1 MTTPPSSPL
10 TVIQICGAGHS
21 GSTLLGLLLGSHSSA
36 FYLGEAK
43 KARFVG
49 DPNKPARKRGCKFCG
64 DDCPVWG
71 DYRWSDDE
79 NLYEAVAART
89 GASVLIDSTKGLS
102 WLQKRSAELDALGH
116 RRVVLFLTRDGRAVI
131 NSRLRKYPDRDLDG
145 QIDQWVEQIESTST
159 FVDAQ
164 TGPTMQVQYEAL
176 ATDPTAV
183 LSAICDLAGIAFE
196 PAMLAYE
203 SHEHH
208 VLGGNNGT
216 QFLAAR
222 DRDTP
227 KDVEVGDRH
236 GDYYASHDR
245 GIHLDLRWLEEL
257 APDALARFEAR
268 AGDLNAPMA
277 WEAR

>member
-1 MTTPPSSPL
+1 MTTPPASPL

-64 DDCPVWG
+64 DACPVWG
-71 DYRWSDDE
+71 DYRWDDDRV
-79 NLYEAVAART
+79 LYEWAAAQT
-89 GASVLIDSTKGLS
+89 GATTLVDSTKGLG
-102 WLQKRSAELDALGH
+102 WLQKRAAEVDEAGH

-131 NSRLRKYPDRDLDG
+131 NSRLRKYPDRDLDA
-145 QIDQWVEQIESTST
+145 QIDQWVEQIEATEAY
-159 FVDAQ
+159 VAAQ
-164 TGPTMQVQYEAL
+164 SVPTMRVQYEAL
-176 ATDPTAV
+176 ATDPTGV
-183 LSAICDLAGIAFE
+183 LTQICEVVGVPFE
-196 PAMLAYE
+196 PSMLAYE

-216 QFLAAR
+216 QYLVAR
-222 DRDTP
+222 DQDTP

-245 GIHLDLRWLEEL
+245 GIHLDLRWLDEL

-268 AGDLNAPMA
+268 AGTLNASMA